1 MKKPRF
7 YSWQIPLTVT
17 FLIFGF
23 LITTQYHTQVAL
35 SSSLESQSA
44 NDLSMLVIS
53 LSEKKDSVEAELAS
67 LQKDLRSIEDKT
79 QAGQSLAVTLE
90 NQIKQL
96 QMINGQTAVEGPGI
110 SVTITGD
117 PHLMY
122 YDLIDLVN
130 ELFVSEAEAV
140 SINDIR
146 IKSTTFISETEDNYG
161 NLDITVDGKRLLS
174 PIVIK
179 AIGKPDTLE
188 TGLTF
193 SGGIISNLNVLYHI
207 YPIVK
212 QEVSLHIPAADIK
225 PHYYMTKPDSNAE
238 KNIGEKKALPINE

>member
-1 MKKPRF
+1 MKKLKF
-7 YSWQIPLTVT
+7 HSWQIPLTAT

-35 SSSLESQSA
+35 SSALESQSA
-44 NDLSMLVIS
+44 DDLSMLVIS
-53 LSEKKDSVEAELAS
+53 LSEKKDSVEAELSS
-67 LQKDLRSIEDKT
+67 LQSDLNSIGEKT

-96 QMINGQTAVEGPGI
+96 QMINGTTAVQGPGV

-122 YDLIDLVN
+122 YDLIDLAN

-146 IKSTTFISETEDNYG
+146 IKSTTLISEEEDNYG
-161 NLDITVDGKRLLS
+161 NLDITIDGKRLLS

-193 SGGIISNLNVLYHI
+193 SGGIINNLNVLYHI

-212 QEVSLHIPAADIK
+212 QEKSLHIPAAYIK
-225 PHYYMTKPDSNAE
+225 PHYYMTKIPTE
-238 KNIGEKKALPINE
+238 TEKKQISTNKQ

>member
-1 MKKPRF
+1 MKNLKF
-7 YSWQIPLTVT
+7 YSWQIPLTIT

-35 SSSLESQSA
+35 SNSLESLSA
-44 NDLSMLVIS
+44 DDLSMLVIS
-53 LSEKKDSVEAELAS
+53 LSEKKDSVEAELTS
-67 LQKDLRSIEDKT
+67 LQKELRSMEEKT
-79 QAGQSLAVTLE
+79 QAGQSLVVTLE
-90 NQIKQL
+90 NQIRQL
-96 QMINGQTAVEGPGI
+96 QMINGQTAVEGRGV

-117 PHLMY
+117 PQLMY

-146 IKSTTFISETEDNYG
+146 IKSTTLISEAEDNYG
-161 NLDITVDGKRLLS
+161 NLDITVDGKKLLS

-193 SGGIISNLNVLYHI
+193 SGGIINNLNVLYHI

-212 QEVSLHIPAADIK
+212 KEESLHIPAAEIK
-225 PHYYMTKPDSNAE
+225 PHYYMNKSSPNAE
-238 KNIGEKKALPINE
+238 KNSGEKKTTTNE